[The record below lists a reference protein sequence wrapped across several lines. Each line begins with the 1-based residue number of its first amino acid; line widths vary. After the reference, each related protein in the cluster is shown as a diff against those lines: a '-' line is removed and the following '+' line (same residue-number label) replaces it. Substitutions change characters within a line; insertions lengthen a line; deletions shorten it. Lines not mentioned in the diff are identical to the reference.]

1 MRPLLVIACCLLL
14 AACYG
19 GGRRGGDVAL
29 EIYDFGLPVSRFAE
43 RPAGGELAVEV
54 RAPLWFDSLGI
65 GYRLAYAE
73 PARLREYARARWA
86 GPVAQLVQQRLMQRL
101 ALMPAGQS
109 RSRCVLRVDIDE
121 FSQVFATPT
130 VSKALLQARVQ
141 LLDRSRARLA
151 GFDARIEK
159 PAVAADSRGGVAALT
174 AAVDQLAADLLRW
187 ENELKIGGQLA
198 ACGA

>member
-1 MRPLLVIACCLLL
+1 MRRLLVIACCLLL

-19 GGRRGGDVAL
+19 GGRRGGDMAL
-29 EIYDFGLPVSRFAE
+29 EIYDFGPPVSRLTE

-65 GYRLAYAE
+65 EYRLAYAD
-73 PARLREYARARWA
+73 PVRLREYTRARWA
-86 GPVAQLVQQRLMQRL
+86 GPVAQMVQQRLMQRL
-101 ALMPAGQS
+101 ALVPAGQS

-121 FSQVFATPT
+121 FSQVFTTSA
-130 VSKALLQARVQ
+130 VSNALLQARVQ

-151 GFDARIEK
+151 GFVARIEK
-159 PAVAADSRGGVAALT
+159 PADSADSRGGVAALT
-174 AAVDQLAADLLRW
+174 AAVDQLAVDLLRW
-187 ENELKIGGQLA
+187 ENELKSGGQLA

>member
-1 MRPLLVIACCLLL
+1 MRRLLVIACCLLL
-14 AACYG
+14 VACYG
-19 GGRRGGDVAL
+19 GGRRGGDAAL

-43 RPAGGELAVEV
+43 RPVGGELAVEV
-54 RAPLWFDSLGI
+54 RVPLWFDSLGI

-73 PARLREYARARWA
+73 PARLREYTRARWA

-101 ALMPAGQS
+101 DLVPAGQS

-121 FSQVFATPT
+121 FSQVFATPA
-130 VSKALLQARVQ
+130 VSNALLQARVQ